1 MAERHGEWSVSFAV
15 VVTGRHLD
23 CSLRSSSPFEMFGY
37 KISAKDYFPLAPLLG
52 DSDHASDDAKLFKPL
67 ALP

>member
-1 MAERHGEWSVSFAV
+1 M
-15 VVTGRHLD
+15 TGRHLD
-23 CSLRSSSPFEMFGY
+23 CSLRSSSPCEMFGY